1 MRALVSIIIV
11 NWNGLQWLKLCLPSL
26 KKQQYSPV
34 EIILVDNASTD
45 DSIEWTYKNYPLVK
59 IHKNAK
65 NLGFAEANNIGYREA
80 KGEYVLF
87 LNNDT
92 TVCSD
97 FLVELVLKIESNPDI
112 AGAQS
117 KLLLMDDHARLDAVG
132 AFLTPTGFLFHW
144 GFGQLDRKK
153 YDKTENLYTTKGASM
168 MYRRDVLKEV
178 EIQNC
183 IFDPT
188 YFAYFEESDL
198 CHRVWLTGKRIVYA
212 PRSVVYHKM
221 GGTST
226 GMNNAFIQYH
236 SFKNRIR
243 TYAKN
248 LEWENLIKL
257 MPVHLAMCEFFSL
270 TSLFCGN
277 AALSWAIQRAFWW
290 NIRNISSTL
299 QDRAYIQST
308 IRKVSD
314 KEIFSQVMR
323 RPGINYYFSLSKGR
337 TSDET

>member
-1 MRALVSIIIV
+1 MRALVSIVIV

-26 KKQQYSPV
+26 KKQKYSPV

-45 DSIEWTYKNYPLVK
+45 GSIEWTHKNYPHVT
-59 IHKNAK
+59 IHKNAN
-65 NLGFAEANNIGYREA
+65 NLGFAKGNNIGYRIA
-80 KGEYVLF
+80 RGEYILF

-92 TVCSD
+92 TVLSD
-97 FLVELVLKIESNPDI
+97 FLMELVEKIKSDPDI

-117 KLLLMDDHARLDAVG
+117 KLLLMNDHARLDAVG

-153 YDKTENLYTTKGASM
+153 YDKTEDLYTTKGACMIFRKNILEKVAINSN
-168 MYRRDVLKEV
+168 V
-178 EIQNC
+178 
-183 IFDPT
+183 FDPD

-212 PRSVVYHKM
+212 PKSVVYHKM

-226 GMNNAFIQYH
+226 GMDNAFIQYH

-243 TYAKN
+243 TYIKN
-248 LEWENLIKL
+248 LELGNLFKFI
-257 MPVHLAMCEFFSL
+257 PVHLSMCEFFSL
-270 TSLFCGN
+270 VALLRGN
-277 AALSWAIQRAFWW
+277 VALSWAIQRAFWW
-290 NIRNISSTL
+290 NIKSLSSTL
-299 QDRAYIQST
+299 RERAYVQST

-314 KEIFSQVMR
+314 DHFFSRVMR
-323 RPGINYYFSLSKGR
+323 RPSINYYLSLSKGH